1 MAMTK
6 GRGTS
11 ARQAGR
17 RSSAR
22 QTLIILG
29 ATGDL
34 TARLLLPGIGK
45 LLADEPH
52 RDLLI
57 IGVGREDWSEDRWTA
72 RVADSFA
79 AGGAKDRSLRKVI
92 ADSFYVQADVTNAE
106 DLRSLLNKA
115 SGRVSLFF
123 ALPPAVTMLACR
135 TLTDVGL
142 SRQTKLALEKP
153 FGTNATEAEELNELL
168 LQLVPEDHIF
178 RIDHFLG
185 KSTVL
190 NLLGLRFGNRMYE
203 PLFSSEHVA
212 RIEIIF
218 DEDLGLEGRAG
229 YYDTAGALT
238 DMIQSHLLQVLALTT
253 MEPPPTLE
261 APDLRDRTSEILRAT
276 HVWAD
281 DPVTYSRRAR
291 YTGGTIGDRKLPSYA
306 SSPGVDAARKTETL
320 AEVLLEVDTWRWR
333 GVPILLRS
341 GKAIG
346 TVRKELIVT
355 LKPPPRMPTGF
366 RGKAEPE
373 QIRLGFSDPANMVI
387 TTNVNGPGDPF
398 HLDVV
403 DLEAD
408 LAPGA
413 LPPYGEV
420 LAAVLDGSPG
430 LTVRG
435 DAAVDSWRIVEPV
448 LDVWRADKV
457 PLDSYR
463 AGRPG
468 PSAWRSELGDRPER

>member
-1 MAMTK
+1 MATTTRATR
-6 GRGTS
+6 RGSST
-11 ARQAGR
+11 RRAG
-17 RSSAR
+17 SSGQ
-22 QTLIILG
+22 QTLIIFG

-34 TARLLLPGIGK
+34 TARLLLPGVGK
-45 LLADEPH
+45 LLADEPK
-52 RDLLI
+52 RNLLI
-57 IGVGREDWSEDRWTA
+57 IGVGRDAWSEQQWTDRVTEA
-72 RVADSFA
+72 FA
-79 AGGAKDRSLRKVI
+79 SAGATGRSLRKVI
-92 ADSFYVQADVTNAE
+92 ADSFYVRADVTNAD
-106 DLRSLLNKA
+106 DLRAVLGRA
-115 SGRVSLFF
+115 SGPISLFF
-123 ALPPAVTMLACR
+123 ALPPAVTMRACR
-135 TLTDVGL
+135 ALTEVGL

-153 FGTNATEAEELNELL
+153 FGTNSTEAMELNELL
-168 LQLVPEDHIF
+168 LQLVPENHIF

-212 RIEIIF
+212 RIEIVF

-229 YYDTAGALT
+229 YYDTAGALM

-253 MEPPPTLE
+253 MEPPPTLG
-261 APDLRDRTSEILRAT
+261 AADLRDRTSEILRAT

-291 YTGGTIGDRKLPSYA
+291 YTGGTVGNRKLQSYA
-306 SSPGVDAARKTETL
+306 SSPGVDASRKTETL

-355 LKPPPRMPTGF
+355 LKPPPRVPTGF

-373 QIRLGFSDPANMVI
+373 QIRVGFSDPAGVVI

-398 HLDVV
+398 QLDVV
-403 DLEAD
+403 DLQAE

-420 LAAVLDGSPG
+420 LGAVLDGSPS

-448 LDVWRADKV
+448 LDAWRADKV

-463 AGRPG
+463 AGKSG
-468 PSAWRSELGDRPER
+468 PSAWRTELGD